1 MARKNVTYKIKGMIQ
16 DYAKSIHNPEF
27 SFENKNINITSK
39 NKNSLLSIENS
50 KGTTLMYLK
59 DYITNNSVN
68 IKGTCIGTAT
78 LNNNLILF
86 VKDQELLIKQDFIY
100 LIFDFSTTNKSAK
113 IKKLYQGTLNFNI
126 NNPIE
131 SLSFYENEDIQ
142 KVYWVDGINTPRVIN
157 IKEDITRFANDS
169 YFDFVRT
176 IDFTHKI
183 NITKNSEQVSLF
195 KSGTLQY
202 AFSYFTRFGQETNIF
217 YNTPLLY
224 TSNINRGGKPD
235 EYSNST
241 FNISL
246 DNLDTSFDY
255 IRIYSIYRSSIDTT
269 PLVKKVVD
277 LKISE
282 IKEFIYNSE
291 YTQADDFIQINYNS
305 NTTYEYFPYL
315 GNPET
320 GLLSNFT
327 TLLQE
332 RDYIVIKNA
341 DLVTLY
347 YRGGEYIKTFSEN
360 VDNIEIHI
368 VSDQNGE
375 QTLSNNNFIFRL
387 NYYPETLVNFKK
399 PFEFLD
405 NNLTGEIVDSTLLY
419 YIGGE
424 DIIANTIVQKDNTLF
439 LGDITLKRPLLSN
452 KQLNNK
458 TLIFEK
464 KELYSIS
471 KSSSNRD
478 RNYYKPETLDKPNQ
492 NTFKFGDVYRFG
504 IQAQHK
510 TGKWS
515 DVLFIGDLENN
526 IKPESKY
533 ITDPYNPSEYIMY
546 GSKAKL
552 TINDYTFLQELYE
565 EGFVNLRG
573 VVVYPELTDRNIVAQ
588 GIVNPTLVNV
598 DDANQGIC
606 NNLSS
611 WFFRPESKDDP
622 KYTLENRHGWTIPGF
637 KNAFDSPRSEITGN
651 LEIQS
656 NRGLP
661 ERIYDVSQPNIIDNT
676 SIHNFYID
684 RSVLTFHSPEIEFD
698 ERIQALDNSNLKMRL
713 IGYTTLD
720 YYNTENNI
728 NASAPYEIY
737 GGQRP
742 TNYLWGS
749 NEASRG
755 FSDVWFD
762 RVVLAKNNDYRSE
775 TTNLNYAIFAWHA
788 KRSLNNQPASE
799 NRTALLNNKQLAH
812 YRFCSHNTYF
822 NTFWEA
828 PGGITNLG
836 IYNDINDNLIKLNA
850 VYRKEKPFYYKGSYD
865 KIIGLDENMVVRI
878 GGYPIIVKK
887 PNTNEFWT
895 LDNGMNV
902 GGGGNWTDDELPRHY
917 KVGTEPV
924 RIRFKSTTHGVFGLN
939 WTTRLTQ
946 YGDTVICNTL
956 PSFKSTD
963 IFDQNKRLFYSSF
976 GDNKRITFETKG
988 LDLNNGG
995 FFIAELYRD
1004 NVQNRFGGNNLEAY
1018 KNNKWLPCGE
1028 PVSLL
1033 DQDGLPKTNVVIE
1046 YTEGDTFFQRYD
1058 CLKTY
1063 PASLED
1069 VSSVV
1074 DMASFLVE
1082 THINLDGRYDKNRGK
1097 TNISSLNPNNIN
1109 LLNNVY
1115 NQKNNYFNYNVLD
1128 YERFNL
1134 NTFPNTFT
1142 WTKTKL
1148 AGELI
1153 DTWTNLT
1160 LSSIQDVNGELGK
1173 IRSLN
1178 LFNDSL
1184 IGFQDNGLFTIN
1196 FNNRVQISTSDG
1208 VPIELTNSG
1217 KVDGVRYISSQIGTK
1232 NKFSI
1237 VNTPKGI
1244 YFMDDNSK
1252 TINLFNGQIN
1262 NISESKGMNSFFNKY
1277 LFLELGEGGNSISN
1291 PITLHTKYDEKNKNI
1306 YFNNKDYS
1314 LCYNESLETFT
1325 SFYSLDKVTQ
1335 MFNIDSDF
1343 YSLYSNKSQPLLSN
1357 NLYLWLHDDGDYGK
1371 FHGLLNTSYIDYL
1384 INVDPLN
1391 DKIFDTAEIRADVFN
1406 GDDFIPG
1413 LKPFTQITG
1422 KTEYQVS
1429 GENTNDINFRQK
1441 FRVWRA
1447 LIPRTSSA
1455 ISNIFPLSSNK
1466 LLNMDRIRNTW
1477 ANVTFHQDNTFNKK
1491 IIIQDVTFHY
1501 TI

>member
-1 MARKNVTYKIKGMIQ
+1 MARKNVTYKIKGMVQ

-27 SFENKNINITSK
+27 SFENKNITITSK

-50 KGTTLMYLK
+50 KGTTLMTLK
-59 DYITNNSVN
+59 DDNNNSVN
-68 IKGTCIGTAT
+68 ITGVCIGTAT

-86 VKDQELLIKQDFIY
+86 VKDSELSNNNKDFIY
-100 LIFDFSTTNKSAK
+100 LLYDFNTTGKSCK
-113 IKKLYQGTLNFNI
+113 IKKLYQGNLNFNI

-131 SLSFYENEDIQ
+131 TLSFYENEDIQ

-157 IKEDITRFANDS
+157 IKEDIIRFTNNS

-176 IDFTHKI
+176 INFTHKI
-183 NITKNSEQVSLF
+183 NITKNSDQISLF
-195 KSGTLQY
+195 KAGTLQY

-246 DNLDTSFDY
+246 DKLDTSFDY

-282 IKEFIYNSE
+282 IKDFIYNSE
-291 YTQADDFIQINYNS
+291 YTQSDDFVQINYNV

-315 GNPET
+315 GNSET
-320 GLLSNFT
+320 GLLSNFAT
-327 TLLQE
+327 DLQE

-341 DLVTLY
+341 DLVTLN
-347 YRGGEYIKTFSEN
+347 YRDGEYIKTFSEN
-360 VDNIEIHI
+360 IDNIAISI
-368 VSDQNGE
+368 VSSQDDSHIITN
-375 QTLSNNNFIFRL
+375 SNFIFRL
-387 NYYPETLVNFKK
+387 NYYDEISVNFMK
-399 PFEFLD
+399 PFEFVD
-405 NNLTGEIVDSTLLY
+405 NNSTGEIVDSTLLY

-452 KQLNNK
+452 KQINNK
-458 TLIFEK
+458 TLIFEQ
-464 KELYSIS
+464 KELYSITRNL
-471 KSSSNRD
+471 SSRF
-478 RNYYKPETLDKPNQ
+478 YYKPETLDKPNQ

-515 DVLFIGDLENN
+515 DVLFIKDLENN

-533 ITDPYNPSEYIMY
+533 VTDLYNPLEYIMY

-552 TINDYTFLQELYE
+552 TINDHAFLHELYE

-573 VVVYPELTDRNIVAQ
+573 VIVYPELTDRNVVAQ

-598 DDANQGIC
+598 DDANQGFC

-611 WFFRPESKDDP
+611 WFFRPESKYNP
-622 KYTLENRHGWTIPGF
+622 MYTLENRHGWTIPGF
-637 KNAFDSPRSEITGN
+637 KDAYNGSEITGN

-661 ERIYDVSQPNIIDNT
+661 EKIYDITQANIGDNT
-676 SIHNFYID
+676 TIHNFYID
-684 RSVLTFHSPEIEFD
+684 KSVLTFHSPEIEFD
-698 ERIQALDNSNLKMRL
+698 ERIQSLDNSNLKMRL
-713 IGYTTLD
+713 IGYTKVD
-720 YYNTENNI
+720 GFNTENVI
-728 NASAPYEIY
+728 NATAPFEIY
-737 GGQRP
+737 GGQRS
-742 TNYLWGS
+742 TDYLTGE
-749 NEASRG
+749 NAASRG

-762 RVVLAKNNDYRSE
+762 RVVLTPGNNNAPSE
-775 TTNLNYAIFAWHA
+775 RTNLNYAIFAWHA
-788 KRSLNNQPASE
+788 KRSLNNQPPSE
-799 NRTALLNNKQLAH
+799 NRTSVLENKRLDH
-812 YRFCSHNTYF
+812 YRFSSHNIYF

-828 PGGITNLG
+828 PNGITNLG
-836 IYNDINDNLIKLNA
+836 IYNDINDNLIKLDPL
-850 VYRKEKPFYYKGSYD
+850 YPSDKPFYYKGSYD
-865 KIIGLDENMVVRI
+865 KLIGIDSSLMVSI

-887 PNTNEFWT
+887 PNTSQFWT
-895 LDNGMNV
+895 LDNSMNT
-902 GGGGNWTDDELPRHY
+902 GGGGDWTNDELPRSY
-917 KVGTEPV
+917 KVGTELV
-924 RIRFKSTTHGVFGLN
+924 RIKFKSTTHGVFGLK
-939 WTTRLTQ
+939 WLKGI
-946 YGDTVICNTL
+946 GDTITCNTL

-963 IFDQNKRLFYSSF
+963 ILDKHKRLFYSF
-976 GDNKRITFETKG
+976 LGDMQGITFKTKG
-988 LDLNNGG
+988 LNLNNGG

-1004 NVQNRFGGNNLEAY
+1004 DVQNRFGGNNLEAY

-1028 PVSLL
+1028 PVSIL
-1033 DQDGLPKTNVVIE
+1033 DPNGLPETNVVVE

-1082 THINLDGRYDKNRGK
+1082 THINLDSRYDKNRGK
-1097 TNISSLNPNNIN
+1097 TNISTLNPSNIN
-1109 LLNNVY
+1109 LINTVY

-1134 NTFPNTFT
+1134 NKFPNSFT

-1178 LFNDSL
+1178 LFNDYL

-1196 FNNRVQISTSDG
+1196 FNSRVQINTSDG
-1208 VPIELTNSG
+1208 VPIELANTG

-1237 VNTPKGI
+1237 ATTPKGI
-1244 YFMDDNSK
+1244 YFMDDNNK

-1262 NISESKGMNSFFNKY
+1262 DISESKGMNSFFNKY
-1277 LFLELGEGGNSISN
+1277 IFLELGESNNTIIN
-1291 PITLHTKYDEKNKNI
+1291 PITLHTKYDEKNKNV
-1306 YFNNKDYS
+1306 YFNNKYYS

-1335 MFNIDSDF
+1335 MFNINSDF
-1343 YSLYSNKSQPLLSN
+1343 YSVYSNKSQPLLSN

-1371 FHGLLNTSYIDYL
+1371 FHGVINSSYINYL

-1391 DKIFDTAEIRADVFN
+1391 DKIFDIAEIRADVFN

-1413 LKPFTQITG
+1413 LKPFTNIIG

-1455 ISNIFPLSSNK
+1455 SSNIFPLSSNK

-1477 ANVTFHQDNTFNKK
+1477 ANITFHQDNAFNKK
-1491 IIIQDVTFHY
+1491 IVMQDVTFHY